1 MNNYISS
8 LTLSFETRGLVK
20 TMRRLEYLTKTCSVK
35 FRRVELEAL
44 FSHVTEV
51 EFVIRQLDIAGM
63 ESRVTKHI
71 SQTSLNIMYFN
82 IITQLQVTS
91 LNNQLLSLT
100 EERDKALVEAED
112 LGIKLANS
120 KYELNRLQREHIKLQ
135 LEQEKVVEKFELF
148 RESSKKGEEEKLD
161 VNEKSG
167 IVTGKEKMD
176 RTEYEVKMW
185 KISQTWWSR
194 VGSILQ

>member
-8 LTLSFETRGLVK
+8 LSLSFETRGLVK

-135 LEQEKVVEKFELF
+135 LEQEKVVEKFERF

-161 VNEKSG
+161 SWNRNSG
-167 IVTGKEKMD
+167 IVTGEEKMD
-176 RTEYEVKMW
+176 RTEYEVKM
-185 KISQTWWSR
+185 
-194 VGSILQ
+194 